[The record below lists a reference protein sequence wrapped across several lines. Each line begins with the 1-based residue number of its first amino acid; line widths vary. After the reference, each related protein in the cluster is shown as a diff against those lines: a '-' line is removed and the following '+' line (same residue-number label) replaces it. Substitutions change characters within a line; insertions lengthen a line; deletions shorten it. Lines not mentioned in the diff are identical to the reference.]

1 MPQLGQKNQP
11 WLETGRFS
19 QRVHSCCC
27 FLRHSKTFPRQLRR
41 PDISFT
47 AVTTRLGQLT
57 SPNFS
62 TYVHLQIQETEMLQR
77 CRTRPRPGSVY
88 CCKDKG
94 EGRSTRR
101 ISLLLRCSVSGRPG
115 PQPVCQLK
123 NFCFLSVL
131 QGWGVGGCPKISAEI

>member
-1 MPQLGQKNQP
+1 MPQLGRKNQP

-47 AVTTRLGQLT
+47 AVTTRLDQLT

-77 CRTRPRPGSVY
+77 RRTRPRPGSVY
-88 CCKDKG
+88 CCKDEG

-101 ISLLLRCSVSGRPG
+101 TSLLQCGVSGRPG

-123 NFCFLSVL
+123 NLFSFCFAGV
-131 QGWGVGGCPKISAEI
+131 GVGGCPKISADI